1 MHREAEATGQ
11 PGDPRGLDPLVLTMD
26 LAALVQG
33 ITGAFAT
40 AQADAAQDAID
51 RLAAHGRQL
60 AEARD
65 PFSVLVMQV
74 DCCLA
79 MLEAT
84 TTRFRAALT
93 GLPHPRT
100 ASTAF
105 MPEPSSPSTH
115 DSAEQAADAHLS
127 RSPSRKANAS
137 IASDGRASGGRRE

>member
-1 MHREAEATGQ
+1 MHREAESTGPSAD
-11 PGDPRGLDPLVLTMD
+11 PGRLDPLTLTTD
-26 LAALVQG
+26 FAARVQG
-33 ITGAFAT
+33 ITGAFAA
-40 AQADAAQDAID
+40 AQAGAAQDAID

-65 PFSVLVMQV
+65 PFSALVMQM

-79 MLEAT
+79 MLEVT

-115 DSAEQAADAHLS
+115 DSAEQAADAHPS

-137 IASDGRASGGRRE
+137 IASDGRAPGGRQE

>member
-1 MHREAEATGQ
+1 MHREAESTRPSAA
-11 PGDPRGLDPLVLTMD
+11 PGHLDPITLITD
-26 LAALVQG
+26 FAARVQE
-33 ITGAFAT
+33 ITGAFAA
-40 AQADAAQDAID
+40 AQAGAAQDAID

-65 PFSVLVMQV
+65 PFSALVMQV

-115 DSAEQAADAHLS
+115 DSAEQAADAHPS

-137 IASDGRASGGRRE
+137 IASDGRAPGGRQE

>member
-40 AQADAAQDAID
+40 AQAGAAQDAID

-65 PFSVLVMQV
+65 PFSAVVIQM

-79 MLEAT
+79 MLEVA

-105 MPEPSSPSTH
+105 LSEPQSPSTH
-115 DSAEQAADAHLS
+115 ERAEQAADAHPS
-127 RSPSRKANAS
+127 RGPSRKANAS
-137 IASDGRASGGRRE
+137 IASDGRAPGGRQE